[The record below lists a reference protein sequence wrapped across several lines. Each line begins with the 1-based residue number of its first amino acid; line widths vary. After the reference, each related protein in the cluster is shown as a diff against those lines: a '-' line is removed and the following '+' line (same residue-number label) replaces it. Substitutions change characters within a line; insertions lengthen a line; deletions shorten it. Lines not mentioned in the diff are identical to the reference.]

1 MPYVTYV
8 AVALLLGLVILVHEL
23 GHFLAAKAVGLPVA
37 RFSLGFGPVV
47 WSRTWGG
54 TRCCLSA
61 VPFGGYVLLA
71 LSREADY
78 LALPLGRRIL
88 FSLAGP
94 AANLLFALGCY
105 AAYYVASAPEPTLAG
120 ACLSP
125 LVWTA
130 ANVKAMLAALGQ
142 LFGQA
147 ENLSSLVGIVAE
159 GGRFVGDSA
168 SRFLMLGGYLSVSLA
183 VCNLLPL
190 PPLDGGKIVCDVL
203 VRCRAGLAR
212 YYLPVTACGWL
223 ALIALMLYA
232 TVHDVWRVLA

>member
-1 MPYVTYV
+1 MTYV

-37 RFSLGFGPVV
+37 RFSLGFGPVL

-71 LSREADY
+71 LAGEKDY
-78 LALPLGRRIL
+78 LALPLWRRIA

-94 AANLLFALGCY
+94 AANIFFALCCY
-105 AAYYVASAPEPTLAG
+105 AAVYAVSPGEHSLAG
-120 ACLSP
+120 YCVKP
-125 LVWTA
+125 LVWTLGTA
-130 ANVKAMLAALGQ
+130 QAMLAAIPR
-142 LFGQA
+142 LFGHA
-147 ENLSSLVGIVAE
+147 RELSSLVGIVAE
-159 GGRFVGDSA
+159 GGRFVGASA
-168 SRFLMLGGYLSVSLA
+168 VRLLVLGGYISVSLA
-183 VCNLLPL
+183 VFNLLPL

-212 YYLPVTACGWL
+212 YYVPVSACGWL

-232 TVHDVWRVLA
+232 TIQDVCRFLA

>member
-1 MPYVTYV
+1 MTYV

-37 RFSLGFGPVV
+37 RFSLGLGPVL

-71 LSREADY
+71 LSGEGQY
-78 LALPLGRRIL
+78 LALPLWRRIV

-94 AANLLFALGCY
+94 AANFLFALCCY
-105 AAYYVASAPEPTLAG
+105 AAVYAVSPGEHSLAG
-120 ACLSP
+120 YCGRP
-125 LVWTA
+125 LAWTLGTA
-130 ANVKAMLAALGQ
+130 QAMLAAIPR
-142 LFGQA
+142 LFGHAQ
-147 ENLSSLVGIVAE
+147 ELSSLVGIVAE
-159 GGRFVGDSA
+159 GGRFVGASA
-168 SRFLMLGGYLSVSLA
+168 ARLLVLGGYISVSLA
-183 VCNLLPL
+183 VFNLLPL

-212 YYLPVTACGWL
+212 YYVPVSACGWL

-232 TVHDVWRVLA
+232 TIQDVCRYLA